1 MASLICAGYDHVL
14 ERGVVY
20 SIDLGGT
27 LVEHPGWTSSG
38 SGSSYVL
45 GFIDANFPKGVE
57 GLEGGRQGDTDGD
70 WCGSSSLWTE
80 DEAVEFVAKA
90 IELAM
95 DRDGSSGGCV
105 RIFVIDRDG
114 KRAIVRIPNKV
125 MPEGSCSDHGGESYG
140 KPLPDFALPKRKR

>member
-1 MASLICAGYDHVL
+1 
-14 ERGVVY
+14 VY

-45 GFIDANFPKGVE
+45 GFIDANFPKEVE
-57 GLEGGRQGDTDGD
+57 GG
-70 WCGSSSLWTE
+70 GSSSSSSLLWSE
-80 DEAVEFVAKA
+80 EEAVEFVAKA

-114 KRAIVRIPNKV
+114 KRAIVRIPNAV
-125 MPEGSCSDHGGESYG
+125 VPEGSRSDDYGEGSG
-140 KPLPDFALPKRKR
+140 KALPNFALPKRIR